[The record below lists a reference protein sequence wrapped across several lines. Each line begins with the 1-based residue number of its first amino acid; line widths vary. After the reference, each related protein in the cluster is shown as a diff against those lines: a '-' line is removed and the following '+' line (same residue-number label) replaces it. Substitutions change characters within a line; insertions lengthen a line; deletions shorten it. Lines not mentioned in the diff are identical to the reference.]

1 MPRFTHKDTGH
12 VIETSNA
19 RERVTLLA
27 SGYREQKAKTAAVRV
42 ADAKKTDSK

>member
-12 VIETSNA
+12 VVETSDA

-27 SGYREQKAKTAAVRV
+27 SGYREQAAKTAAVRE
-42 ADAKKTDSK
+42 ADAKNSK